1 MSYHDLRDWMSQ
13 VESFGELRNI
23 EGADWNLE
31 IGAITEMARKEAKTA
46 PCILFDNIKGYPKGY
61 RLAVGLL
68 NSIKRVALTTGM
80 PLDLPPMEFVSSW
93 RKRIKE
99 MKPIPAREVKDGTF
113 MENVWEEKDI
123 DVLRFPTPHYNIGD
137 GGRYIGTGHIT
148 VTRDPEEGWVNIG
161 TYRIMIHDGKNLGLY
176 MSPGRHGRIQ
186 MEKCFARN
194 QPFPVAVAIG
204 YDPLIFMASAFEVPY
219 GLSKYDFAGSLRG
232 EPLDVVRLE
241 RCGLPVPANAEMI
254 IEGECL
260 PLDRKA
266 EGPLG
271 EWTGYYASAVREE
284 PVIRVHRVYFRNDPI
299 MTGAPPSRP
308 PTEATFY
315 KSFWRSAMIWEELE
329 RAGVP
334 DIVGVWCPPEGNT
347 RLFTVVAIKQRYPGH
362 ARQAGMIASQCHAAA
377 YLGRFTVVV
386 DEDID
391 PTDMKE
397 VIWAMTTR
405 CDPVEDIEILR
416 RCWSSP
422 LDPILPKEKKDRNSS
437 FNSRAI
443 IDACRPYEWIKD
455 FPQSVI
461 VPPDLAK
468 QVREKWGKQV
478 LF

>member
-1 MSYHDLRDWMSQ
+1 MSYNDLRDWLNQ
-13 VESFGELRNI
+13 VESLGELRI
-23 EGADWNLE
+23 VEGADWNLE
-31 IGAITEMARKEAKTA
+31 IGAITEMARKESNTA
-46 PCILFDNIKGYPKGY
+46 PCIVFDSIKGFPKGY

-68 NSIKRVALTTGM
+68 NSIKRVALTTNM
-80 PLDLPPMEFVSSW
+80 PLDLPTMEFVRVW
-93 RKRIKE
+93 RQRIKE
-99 MKPIPAREVKDGTF
+99 MRPVPPRKVKNGAF
-113 MENVWEEKDI
+113 MENVWEEKD
-123 DVLRFPTPHYNIGD
+123 VELLRFPTPHYNIGD

-148 VTRDPEEGWVNIG
+148 ITQDPDEGWVNIG
-161 TYRIMIHDGKNLGLY
+161 TYRIMIHDGRNLGLY

-186 MEKCFARN
+186 MEKYFAQNRS
-194 QPFPVAVAIG
+194 FPVAVAIG
-204 YDPLIFMASAFEVPY
+204 YDPLLFMASAFEVPY
-219 GLSKYDFAGSLRG
+219 GLSEYDFAGGLRG
-232 EPLDVVRLE
+232 EPIDVVRLE
-241 RCGLPVPANAEMI
+241 DCGLPVPANAELI

-260 PLDRKA
+260 PSERKA

-271 EWTGYYASAVREE
+271 EWTGYYASAVRDE
-284 PVIRVHRVYFRNDPI
+284 PIIRVKRVYFRSNPI

-334 DIVGVWCPPEGNT
+334 DVVGVWCPPEGNT
-347 RLFTVVAIKQRYPGH
+347 RLFTVVSVKQRYPGH
-362 ARQAGMIASQCHAAA
+362 ARQASLIASQCHAAA
-377 YLGRFTVVV
+377 YLGRFTLVV

-391 PTDMKE
+391 PTDMKD

-422 LDPILPKEKKDRNSS
+422 LDPILPKERKDRDSS

-455 FPQSVI
+455 FPKSVI
-461 VPPDLAK
+461 VPPELAK
-468 QVREKWGKQV
+468 QVREKWGKQI
-478 LF
+478 LS